1 MTTLCKKLD
10 LCANDA
16 PTCLRPKCLTL
27 VVVMKLAT
35 YVLQISSPSLFVPY
49 YWIKRDGMMC
59 LHRNVSSS
67 SMVKLTLGNFFF
79 LCHNTTDIR
88 IKLIIKGTW
97 KNGVIININCGI
109 YINAKVV
116 PIQYT
121 KKVSSST
128 LHNQLR
134 GKNYKS
140 GKMLDCC
147 CCISMALV
155 EQLYND
161 QQQLCIDQLMNMKY
175 GGII

>member
-1 MTTLCKKLD
+1 MSHSCCCDETGHICASNKFPQLVRPLLLD
-10 LCANDA
+10 QERWHDVSS
-16 PTCLRPKCLTL
+16 PKCL
-27 VVVMKLAT
+27 VFFNGE
-35 YVLQISSPSLFVPY
+35 IDP
-49 YWIKRDGMMC
+49 
-59 LHRNVSSS
+59 
-67 SMVKLTLGNFFF
+67 LGTFFF